1 MARITKPLTNTEIDK
16 SKPKDKDY
24 TLTDGQGLYLLIKA
38 NGAKLWR
45 FNYYKPTTNKK
56 RALIGLGAYPEISLA
71 KAREIRETY
80 RTLLAQGID
89 PQTHRLQQEHQKTLA
104 QVNTFGKVAE
114 QWKEKKEGE
123 IEPKT
128 LKKYWA
134 SLSLHVLP
142 YIENY
147 PITDIL
153 PTLIIPVLRKVEE
166 RGALDMVHRLSQYI
180 NDILKFAVNNGFIPF
195 NPCSNIASTFK
206 KHRKSN
212 NPRISSEE
220 LPELMRKLST
230 AQIELQT
237 QLLIQFQLLTM
248 VRGVEARE
256 AKWEEIDFTDKLWI
270 IPAERMKSRE
280 VHKVPLSTQAIKVLE
295 RLKQFTGHY
304 VYLFPKRTNP
314 REPMSNATANTALKR
329 MGYDGKQTAHGL
341 RGLARTYLAEQGI
354 THEHAE
360 ACLAHKTGGNV
371 SLAYN
376 HSTYL
381 EQRKSIMQLWGD
393 YVERC
398 STVSTL

>member
-24 TLTDGQGLYLLIKA
+24 TLTDGQGLYLLIKT

-45 FNYYKPTTNKK
+45 FNYYKPANNKK
-56 RALIGLGAYPEISLA
+56 RALIGLGSYPEISLA

-89 PQTHRLQQEHQKTLA
+89 PQTHRLQQEHQKALA

-114 QWKEKKEGE
+114 QWKEKKERE
-123 IEPKT
+123 IELKT
-128 LKKYWA
+128 VKKYWA

-153 PTLIIPVLRKVEE
+153 PTLVIPVLRKVEE

-195 NPCSNIASTFK
+195 NPCSNISSTFK
-206 KHRKSN
+206 KHKKSN

-256 AKWEEIDFTDKLWI
+256 AKWEEIDFTDKLWV

-280 VHKVPLSTQAIKVLE
+280 IHKVPLSIQAIRVLE

-304 VYLFPKRTNP
+304 IYLFPKRTNP

-381 EQRKSIMQLWGD
+381 EQRKYIMQLWGD

>member
-24 TLTDGQGLYLLIKA
+24 TLTDGQGLYLLIKT

-45 FNYYKPTTNKK
+45 FNYYKPANNKK
-56 RALIGLGAYPEISLA
+56 RALIGLGSYPEISLA

-80 RTLLAQGID
+80 RALLAQGID
-89 PQTHRLQQEHQKTLA
+89 PQTHRLQQEHQKALA

-123 IEPKT
+123 IELKT
-128 LKKYWA
+128 VKKYWA

-153 PTLIIPVLRKVEE
+153 PTLVIPVLRKVEE

-195 NPCSNIASTFK
+195 NPCSNISSTFK
-206 KHRKSN
+206 KHKKSN

-256 AKWEEIDFTDKLWI
+256 AKWEEIDFTDKLWV

-280 VHKVPLSTQAIKVLE
+280 IHKVPLSTQAIRVLE

-304 VYLFPKRTNP
+304 IYLFPKHTNP

>member
-24 TLTDGQGLYLLIKA
+24 TLTDGQGLYLLIKT

-45 FNYYKPTTNKK
+45 FNYYKPANNKK
-56 RALIGLGAYPEISLA
+56 RALIGLGSYPEISLA

-80 RTLLAQGID
+80 RALLAQGID
-89 PQTHRLQQEHQKTLA
+89 PQTHRLQQEHQKALA

-123 IEPKT
+123 IELKT
-128 LKKYWA
+128 VKKYWA

-153 PTLIIPVLRKVEE
+153 PTLVIPVLRKVEE

-195 NPCSNIASTFK
+195 NPCSNISSTFK
-206 KHRKSN
+206 KHKKSN

-256 AKWEEIDFTDKLWI
+256 AKWEEIDFTDKLWV

-280 VHKVPLSTQAIKVLE
+280 IHKVPLSTQAIRVLE

-304 VYLFPKRTNP
+304 IYLFPKRTNP